1 MSSTPE
7 FQNICFNSNSIK
19 DSTIVET
26 TCQTGID
33 VDSIKSVLSVFA
45 TAKPTS
51 TSVQNGKLNVSVKT
65 SVYVCYLDNQDIV
78 CKKECALSNQA
89 TFSLAQEVDANF
101 ISSNAFVDG
110 VEYDNSGLNLSVTA
124 RVKVQYTAIRNES
137 ISALTGGENLICIYK
152 EQSLV
157 KGVGVKEGTYPI
169 EENFELTGIVNQ
181 VLHHDAT
188 CQISAVQ
195 CGVGRVIVDGNAIF
209 TLIVLQNEQN
219 SSIIKEVRTLP
230 FRMEVEFEQAMPT
243 MSAIVNAVRQ
253 SVKTDIEV
261 IEEDKKSNVTIS
273 SNLTFSV
280 SVFEEQAVSVVKDAF
295 SKFNHVA
302 LESDKRCF
310 YTPMPTLYESASVSS
325 RANVEELPIGASL
338 TALACENVT
347 VSNASKEGDSIVVDG
362 VVDAVAYFIDAER
375 QVFVRRVECAFSKKL
390 DQTLDNECEYQVTAS
405 AFGAKGKIISAVEMD
420 IETQLELCVQLAKKC
435 EFSYIKDVKV
445 GEQKAQN
452 THGISVYI
460 GLEGEELFSLS
471 KRLNESPDMVVETNK
486 DLSFPLTGKERIVIF
501 RQLDK

>member
-19 DSTIVET
+19 DSTTIESV
-26 TCQTGID
+26 CQTGID

-51 TSVQNGKLNVSVKT
+51 TSVQNGKLGVSVKT

-124 RVKVQYTAIRNES
+124 RITVQYTALRNENLN
-137 ISALTGGENLICIYK
+137 ALTGGENLICMYK

-157 KGVGVKEGTYPI
+157 KGLGVKEGTYPI
-169 EENFELTGIVNQ
+169 EENFEISGTVQQ
-181 VLHHDAT
+181 VLHHDAS

-195 CGVGRVIVDGNAIF
+195 CGVGRVIVDGNVIF
-209 TLIVLQNEQN
+209 TLIALQNEQN

-261 IEEDKKSNVTIS
+261 IEDEKKSSVTIS
-273 SNLTFSV
+273 TNLTFSV
-280 SVFEEQAVSVVKDAF
+280 SVFEEHTVSVVKDAF

-310 YTPMPTLYESASVSS
+310 YTPMPTVYESTSVTS
-325 RANVEELPIGASL
+325 RSNVEELPIGVSL
-338 TALACENVT
+338 SAIACEKVT
-347 VSNASKEGDSIVVDG
+347 VSNASRVDDGVVVDG

-405 AFGAKGKIISAVEMD
+405 AFGAKGKIISAVEVD
-420 IETQLELCVQLAKKC
+420 IEVQLELSVLLTKKC

-501 RQLDK
+501 RQLDR